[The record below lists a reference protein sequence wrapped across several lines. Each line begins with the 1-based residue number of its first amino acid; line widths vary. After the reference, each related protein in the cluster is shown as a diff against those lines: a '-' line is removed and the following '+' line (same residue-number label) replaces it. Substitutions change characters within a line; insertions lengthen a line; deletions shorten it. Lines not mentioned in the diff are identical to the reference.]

1 MSSPSSQL
9 THTLVYMHGSAL
21 SDTLTHRAPEAS
33 INLALRVQNNLLIIS
48 HSNSL
53 QSPLDNCLNTH
64 PAAGC
69 NQTVMRYCFYFPGH
83 VCVCIFRHGNA
94 CVYLFMQY
102 ALPKQRHMFEHRV
115 KCMCHRFISKATST
129 GQKTIQLLK
138 ISMFIFH
145 IFIPLFSDSL
155 YILQRGDD
163 VFGEPE
169 VPQNFL

>member
-1 MSSPSSQL
+1 MNLSTRGQHKCPFILGNWQMNTGTCVMSSPSSQL

-64 PAAGC
+64 PAADC

-83 VCVCIFRHGNA
+83 GCVCIFRHGNA

-102 ALPKQRHMFEHRV
+102 AL
-115 KCMCHRFISKATST
+115 
-129 GQKTIQLLK
+129 L
-138 ISMFIFH
+138 
-145 IFIPLFSDSL
+145 
-155 YILQRGDD
+155 
-163 VFGEPE
+163 
-169 VPQNFL
+169 